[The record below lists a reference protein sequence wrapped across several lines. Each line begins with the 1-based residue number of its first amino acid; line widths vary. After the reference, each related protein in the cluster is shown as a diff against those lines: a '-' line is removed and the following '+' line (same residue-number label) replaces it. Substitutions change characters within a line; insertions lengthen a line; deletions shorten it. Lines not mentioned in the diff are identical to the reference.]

1 MLPFIRKPP
10 ISHRRKAVAVGIAGA
25 IDLIQIVLCPM
36 FLEGAASPFDD
47 ALDVIAALI
56 LLAVCGFKWQ
66 FILAFLLELVPGL
79 DLLPTWTAVVLLIP
93 STGPEPAEST
103 SPPVDTSRLT
113 VTRIPPVQP
122 DPAISTPA
130 RLPST
135 SDL

>member
-1 MLPFIRKPP
+1 MLPIIQKPP
-10 ISHRRKAVAVGIAGA
+10 ISHRRKVVAVGIAGA
-25 IDLIQIVLCPM
+25 ADLLQIALLPAFGLAYVMDDAIDIVL
-36 FLEGAASPFDD
+36 
-47 ALDVIAALI
+47 ALI
-56 LLAVCGFKWQ
+56 LIVVCGFKWQ

-93 STGPEPAEST
+93 STGPEPAESV
-103 SPPVDTSRLT
+103 SPPVDTSRLV
-113 VTRIPPVQP
+113 VTRIPPVQT